1 MKVAYLGPQGTFSEE
16 AANRYFGGENAQFVR
31 CDSIP
36 EVIEAVGEHRVDK
49 GIAPLENMM
58 EGTINMTI
66 DSLLSYKDVHIEG
79 EYLLPVSLHL
89 LVNEYTERSSIQE
102 VWSIPPIFTQS
113 RQYIRNLGAKCVN
126 YDSSASA
133 ALQVKRSGRK
143 DVAAIGPALLADL
156 HGLQILES
164 NIEDHPDNET
174 RFIVVSREE
183 ITGLQRKKTMF
194 VITPNDEYPGVL
206 SAILNILSA
215 LSINLS
221 WIESRPTA
229 RKLGTYRFIL
239 ESDSDCSFKTLNKAI
254 TILTTLGH
262 EIRALGRYDS
272 RQS

>member
-16 AANRYFGGENAQFVR
+16 AAFRYFEGDNVQFVR
-31 CDSIP
+31 CESIP

-66 DSLLSYKDVHIEG
+66 DSLLSYKNVHIEG

-89 LVNEYTERSSIQE
+89 LTNENTERSTIQE

-113 RQYIRNLGAKCVN
+113 RQSIRTLGARCVN
-126 YDSSASA
+126 FDSSASA
-133 ALQVKRSGRK
+133 ASQVKRSGRT
-143 DVAAIGPALLADL
+143 DVAAIGPAMLAELYD
-156 HGLQILES
+156 LQILAS

-174 RFIVVSREE
+174 RFIVMTREQVTDE
-183 ITGLQRKKTMF
+183 RRKKTMF
-194 VITPNDEYPGVL
+194 VITPNKEHPGVL
-206 SAILNILSA
+206 SAILNVFSA

-239 ESDSDCSFKTLNKAI
+239 ESDNDCSVETMGKAI

-262 EIRALGRYDS
+262 DIRVLGRYDS
-272 RQS
+272 KQ